1 MTPPAQGP
9 AVVVTG
15 VGAETE
21 VGAVP
26 EAWVEARVEAWV
38 VVWVELSTP
47 LVEAKRSERK
57 AATAGACQW
66 GAQASRARLAAH

>member
-1 MTPPAQGP
+1 MPPPAQGP

-26 EAWVEARVEAWV
+26 EAWVEAWV